1 MMRSHR
7 LLSLIVL
14 VGALLTAFPVEA
26 KTLRM
31 AYNSDPTSLDPHE
44 QLSSATLQMSHL
56 LFDPLIRFKQ
66 DLTIEPR
73 LAKSYETIDDR
84 TTRFHLREGVKFQ
97 SGRTLSAQDV
107 VWTVNRLKQS
117 PDFKALFE
125 PFVGAKAVDD
135 LTVDLITK
143 GPYPLVLNLATYIF
157 PMDRQFYSGTDERG
171 QPKDAIVKS
180 GASFASTHASG
191 TGPFI
196 VTEREQGVRL
206 TMKRFADYWDKSSPG
221 NVDGIVFTPIKEPAT
236 RVAALLAGDVDFI
249 APVPPT
255 DLARLKDA
263 SCCTL
268 ITMPSTRVLTFELNQ
283 QRVPAFRDKRVRLAM
298 NYAINR
304 EGIAGKILR
313 GFATAAGELSPPG
326 YLGYDPA
333 LAPRYD
339 LDKAKELMKEAGY
352 GGGFSATMMAPNNRY
367 IEDARIA
374 EAVAAMLA
382 KINIKIDLQTMP
394 KAQYWQRF
402 DERAADI
409 MMIGWQ
415 SDTEELGKFLRV
427 PGHDSRQGDRLR
439 PIQCRQLFQPRGR
452 QADARDSD
460 HHRSQGA
467 RRGAEEDRASP
478 LRGRCAHA
486 AALAASL
493 LGRAQGRGHRRR
505 GECHRHAVSR
515 RSGDGVIGGR
525 PPSTALHARLR
536 SQAGSAAGAVLHLR
550 DLSPLPLAVIAVGLA
565 VAAAHRLI
573 DRRAERP

>member
-1 MMRSHR
+1 M
-7 LLSLIVL
+7 
-14 VGALLTAFPVEA
+14 
-26 KTLRM
+26 
-31 AYNSDPTSLDPHE
+31 
-44 QLSSATLQMSHL
+44 
-56 LFDPLIRFKQ
+56 
-66 DLTIEPR
+66 
-73 LAKSYETIDDR
+73 
-84 TTRFHLREGVKFQ
+84 
-97 SGRTLSAQDV
+97 

-157 PMDRQFYSGTDERG
+157 PMDREFYAGTDERG

-180 GASFASTHASG
+180 GASFASSHASG

-206 TMKRFADYWDKSSPG
+206 KLKRFADYWDKSSPG
-221 NVDGIVFTPIKEPAT
+221 NVDEIVFTPIKEPAT

-283 QRVPAFRDKRVRLAM
+283 DRVPAFKDARVRLAM

-304 EGIAGKILR
+304 EGLASKILR

-326 YLGYDPA
+326 YAGYDPA

-352 GGGFSATMMAPNNRY
+352 ENGFAATMMAPNNRY

-382 KINIKIDLQTMP
+382 KINIKVDLQTMP

-415 SDTEELGKFLRV
+415 SDTEDSANFYEFLAMTPDKTTGYGQYNAGNYSNPEV
-427 PGHDSRQGDRLR
+427 DRLTLETQTITD
-439 PIQCRQLFQPRGR
+439 PK
-452 QADARDSD
+452 AR
-460 HHRSQGA
+460 
-467 RRGAEEDRASP
+467 AEVLKKIERLLYDD
-478 LRGRCAHA
+478 
-486 AALAASL
+486 AALIPLHWQHLSWAA
-493 LGRAQGRGHRRR
+493 RK
-505 GECHRHAVSR
+505 
-515 RSGDGVIGGR
+515 GVNI
-525 PPSTALHARLR
+525 
-536 SQAGSAAGAVLHLR
+536 GAVVNVLDMPYLG
-550 DLSPLPLAVIAVGLA
+550 DLVI
-565 VAAAHRLI
+565 
-573 DRRAERP
+573 E

>member
-1 MMRSHR
+1 MRPT
-7 LLSLIVL
+7 LIL
-14 VGALLTAFPVEA
+14 ALLGLLASAVAAPAEA

-31 AYNSDPTSLDPHE
+31 AYDSDPTSLDPHE
-44 QLSSATLQMSHL
+44 QLSGATLQMSHL

-73 LAKSYETIDDR
+73 LAKSYEAIDDH

-97 SGRTLSAQDV
+97 SGRTLTAEDV

-157 PMDRQFYSGTDERG
+157 PMDREFYSGTDEHG
-171 QPKDAIVKS
+171 HPKDAIVKD

-206 TMKRFADYWDKSSPG
+206 TMKRFADYWDKASPG
-221 NVDGIVFTPIKEPAT
+221 NVDEIVFTPIKESAT

-249 APVPPT
+249 SPVPPT
-255 DLARLKDA
+255 DLARVKDA

-283 QRVPAFRDKRVRLAM
+283 DRVPAFKDPRVRLAM

-304 EGIAGKILR
+304 DGITQKILR
-313 GFATAAGELSPPG
+313 GFATPAGELSPPS
-326 YLGYDPA
+326 YAGYDPA

-339 LDKAKELMKEAGY
+339 LDKAKDLMKQAGY
-352 GGGFSATMMAPNNRY
+352 ESGFSATMMAPNNRY
-367 IEDARIA
+367 VEDARIA

-382 KINIKIDLQTMP
+382 KINIKVDLQTMP

-415 SDTEELGKFLRV
+415 SDTEDSANFFEFLAMTPDPKTGYGQYNAGNYSNPEV
-427 PGHDSRQGDRLR
+427 DRLTLQTQTMTDPNAR
-439 PIQCRQLFQPRGR
+439 AEVLKKIERIHYD
-452 QADARDSD
+452 DAALVPMHWQHLSW
-460 HHRSQGA
+460 
-467 RRGAEEDRASP
+467 
-478 LRGRCAHA
+478 A
-486 AALAASL
+486 AAKTVRIEPVLNVIDMPY
-493 LGRAQGRGHRRR
+493 LG
-505 GECHRHAVSR
+505 
-515 RSGDGVIGGR
+515 
-525 PPSTALHARLR
+525 
-536 SQAGSAAGAVLHLR
+536 
-550 DLSPLPLAVIAVGLA
+550 DLVM
-565 VAAAHRLI
+565 
-573 DRRAERP
+573 E